1 MSARQF
7 LLDTNAVIDIL
18 RNPQGMV
25 ARRLVENGGVDSCA
39 ISDIT
44 LYELYTGAYASQYV
58 RKNIAAVERLTDW
71 LSVLPS
77 SRAYKEAARQKV
89 ALQAKGQIIEDVDI
103 LIGSTAIVSKRIL
116 VTSNTNHLGRLEG
129 IKITDWTTEG

>member
-7 LLDTNAVIDIL
+7 LLDTNAVIDIM

-25 ARRLVENGGVDSCA
+25 ARRLIENGGVDNCA

-44 LYELYTGAYASQYV
+44 LYELYTGAYVSQFI

-77 SRAYKEAARQKV
+77 SQAFKEAARQKV
-89 ALQAKGQIIEDVDI
+89 ALQAQGQIIEDVDI
-103 LIGSTAIVSKRIL
+103 LIGSTAIVSKRTL
-116 VTSNTNHLGRLEG
+116 VTSNSKHLGRLEG
-129 IKITDWTTEG
+129 IKITDWTV